1 MKGERKEGGG
11 REGGRG
17 GRGREGK
24 EGGRREGGRG
34 EGEGRGK
41 EGRRNGW
48 GGGDRE
54 ERDYML
60 PNVQYAGMSCW
71 DRTVD
76 KNELSTQNGSCIER
90 SM

>member
-1 MKGERKEGGG
+1 MHTPLTPCLHPHTEREAGKGVKGGRKEGGG

-17 GRGREGK
+17 
-24 EGGRREGGRG
+24 
-34 EGEGRGK
+34 
-41 EGRRNGW
+41 GRRNGW

-71 DRTVD
+71 DRTVE